1 METTIKENLKSR
13 FKTLKTENPKTRIRD
28 AAAQLGVSEAEL
40 VYIKEGNNL
49 LAPRYQEIL
58 NDIKTLGHVM
68 ALTRNDHAVH
78 ERKGTYTKA
87 TFNGHVG
94 LVVNPDIDLRLFMTH
109 WTHVFAVNEDNRQ
122 SIQFFD
128 TWGDAVHKIYL
139 TPASDANAYQA
150 LVQKYSPDGP
160 ADFQVERKKTE
171 PKAETPDEEID
182 VEAFRKEWTELQ
194 DTHDFFG
201 ILRRHGVSRRQAMRL
216 APIDYTQQ
224 LDNTDAEKL
233 LQLVSDKGIDFMVFV
248 GNDSCIQIHTGKAE
262 KILRTGPWINILDEA
277 FNLHLRDE
285 AIESL
290 WLVKKPTNLGLV
302 HSLEAYDAQGNL
314 IIQFFGKRKP
324 NIPEREDWREII
336 NLLTVQS

>member
-13 FKTLKTENPKTRIRD
+13 FQTLRAENPKTRIRD
-28 AAAQLGVSEAEL
+28 AAAQLDVSEAEL
-40 VYIKEGNNL
+40 VYIGENNVL
-49 LAPRYQEIL
+49 LAPLFQEIL

-87 TFNGHVG
+87 SFNGHVG

-109 WTHVFAVNEDNRQ
+109 WAHVFAVNENERR

-128 TWGDAVHKIYL
+128 SWGNAIHKIYL
-139 TPASDANAYQA
+139 TSASDQA
-150 LVQKYSPDGP
+150 AFESLIQTYSQHAPT
-160 ADFQVERKKTE
+160 DFQVERDK
-171 PKAETPDEEID
+171 PAPTPEANDAEID
-182 VEAFRKEWTELQ
+182 VASFQKEWTELQ
-194 DTHDFFG
+194 DTHDFFS
-201 ILRRHGVSRRQAMRL
+201 ILKKHGVSRRQAMRL
-216 APIDYTQQ
+216 APPDYAQQ
-224 LDNTDAEKL
+224 LDHSHAEKL
-233 LQLVSDKGIDFMVFV
+233 LNLVSEKGIDFMVFV
-248 GNDSCIQIHTGKAE
+248 SNNSCIQIHTGKAE
-262 KILRTGPWINILDEA
+262 KIVRTGPWINILDEA

-302 HSLEAYDAQGNL
+302 HSLEAYDQEGNL

-324 NIPEREDWREII
+324 NIPEREDWREVIT
-336 NLLTVQS
+336 LLTS